1 MRTFTIRTLAG
12 GVAVAAA
19 GSLAAVAITAAPAAA
34 THQTGTKS
42 LAAVLA
48 ADGQRFDHN
57 EYDYDILDAAVAAV
71 LKAKPNS
78 SVKVLANGK
87 VTLTAFL
94 PKDYAFK
101 KLVQETTGKWVDD
114 EGKVFTAVAKALGV
128 GTIEKVLLYHVVP
141 GATIDAAT
149 ALKAGGTRLKT
160 ALGPTIRVRV
170 HDGMITLK
178 DKDPQLYD
186 PTVRVPDIN
195 KGNRQIGHGIDRVL
209 IPVDL

>member
-1 MRTFTIRTLAG
+1 MRTMTIRTLAG
-12 GVAVAAA
+12 GLAVATA
-19 GSLAAVAITAAPAAA
+19 GSLAAVAITAVPAAA
-34 THQTGTKS
+34 TNQPGTRS

-57 EYDYDILDAAVAAV
+57 EYDFDILDAAVAAV
-71 LKAKPNS
+71 LKAKPDS
-78 SVKVLANGK
+78 PVRVLADGT
-87 VTLTAFL
+87 VALTAFL

-101 KLVQETTGKWVDD
+101 KLVQETTGAWVDD
-114 EGKVFTAVAKALGV
+114 EGAVFAAVARTLGV
-128 GTIEKVLLYHVVP
+128 DTVEKVLLYHVVP
-141 GATIDAAT
+141 GTTIDAAT
-149 ALKAGGTRLKT
+149 ALKAGGKDLTT
-160 ALGPTIRVRV
+160 ALGATIRVWV
-170 HDGMITLK
+170 HDGMVTLK

>member
-1 MRTFTIRTLAG
+1 MRTITIRML
-12 GVAVAAA
+12 AVAAA
-19 GSLAAVAITAAPAAA
+19 GSLATVALTAAPAAA
-34 THQTGTKS
+34 TSQHGNRS

-48 ADGQRFDHN
+48 TDGQRFDHN
-57 EYDYDILDAAVAAV
+57 DYDFDILDAAIAAV
-71 LKAKPNS
+71 LKAKPS
-78 SVKVLANGK
+78 SAVKVLADGD
-87 VTLTAFL
+87 VALTAFL

-114 EGKVFTAVAKALGV
+114 EATVFAGVAKALGV
-128 GTIEKVLLYHVVP
+128 DTIEKVLLYHVVP
-141 GATIDAAT
+141 GVTIDAAT
-149 ALKAGGTRLKT
+149 ALKAGGKDLPT
-160 ALGPTIRVRV
+160 ALGPTIRVWV
-170 HDGMITLK
+170 HDGMVTLK